1 VFDRRPAVSVPRFKD
16 VFFYIYKFRTTF
28 HSAHNCKLLC
38 RNVILE
44 PSYGILKE
52 IQLLNPYV
60 FMVNKYDGTDART
73 VQHERMW
80 ELEDGGHLPE
90 VEIEKKLHLG

>member
-1 VFDRRPAVSVPRFKD
+1 
-16 VFFYIYKFRTTF
+16 
-28 HSAHNCKLLC
+28 
-38 RNVILE
+38 
-44 PSYGILKE
+44 
-52 IQLLNPYV
+52 
-60 FMVNKYDGTDART
+60 MVNKYDGTDART